1 MIDLSQKIVYLAAP
15 KQMLSSDKYDRAFTF
30 LLSRCAGVINPRW
43 MFGNNEDWKEN
54 FGKRM
59 IEAKASAMVI
69 VSDDNDIVGKG
80 VYTEHLMFFESHCPI
95 LHYNEDVDE
104 DGDYDFDSQRYT
116 NKRLEKVKSLQI
128 IDSDDWVNYAKIN

>member
-1 MIDLSQKIVYLAAP
+1 MIDLSKKIVYLAAP

-30 LLSRCAGVINPRW
+30 LLSRCVGVINPRW
-43 MFGNNEDWKEN
+43 MFSSNQDWLEN

-95 LHYNEDVDE
+95 LHYVEDEDEDYIEPHLRYEGRLEDV
-104 DGDYDFDSQRYT
+104 
-116 NKRLEKVKSLQI
+116 KRLQI
-128 IDSDDWVNYAKIN
+128 INSDDWVNYAKIN